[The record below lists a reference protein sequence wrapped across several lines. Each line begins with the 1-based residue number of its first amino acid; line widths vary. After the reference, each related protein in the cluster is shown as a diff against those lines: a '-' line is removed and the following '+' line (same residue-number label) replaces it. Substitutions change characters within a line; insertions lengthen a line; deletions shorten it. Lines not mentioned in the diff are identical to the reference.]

1 MKVYELN
8 EALQGQCKICLME
21 EEQEDNFFV
30 SPCSCKGSCSIVHIN
45 CLKKW
50 IESKMVVK
58 QHDLAISY
66 NFTKYECE
74 ICKDPYPK
82 MIKRNDV
89 GHELFVL
96 KRPNTPYIMLEGLQ
110 QSKENK
116 TMYMISAIN
125 PGEMIKMVP
134 AGVILGTRTSVLNS
148 HH

>member
-8 EALQGQCKICLME
+8 ERLEGQCKICLAE

-45 CLKKW
+45 CLKRW

-66 NFTKYECE
+66 NFTKFECE

-82 MIKRNDV
+82 IIKRNDV

-96 KRPNTPYIMLEGLQ
+96 KRPNNPYIMLEGLQ
-110 QSKENK
+110 Q
-116 TMYMISAIN
+116 
-125 PGEMIKMVP
+125 
-134 AGVILGTRTSVLNS
+134 
-148 HH
+148 

>member
-1 MKVYELN
+1 
-8 EALQGQCKICLME
+8 ME

-58 QHDLAISY
+58 QHDLAVSY
-66 NFTKYECE
+66 NFTKFECE

-82 MIKRNDV
+82 IIKRNDV

-96 KRPNTPYIMLEGLQ
+96 KRPTTPYIMLEGLQ
-110 QSKENK
+110 QSLENK
-116 TMYMISAIN
+116 SMYVIGAIN
-125 PGEMIKMVP
+125 PGETIKLVTDWLIQ
-134 AGVILGTRTSVLNS
+134 GRG
-148 HH
+148 HQC